1 MQEQWKNSPGYEG
14 GTAPIRTLSLDLETY
29 SSENLTKCGVY
40 RYAESPD
47 FEVLLFGYSADGAPV
62 KVVDLAAGET
72 LPANVRSALTDPAVT
87 KWAFNA
93 QFERVCLSRYLGYPN
108 GQYLDPSSWHCT
120 MVWAATLGL
129 PLSLEGVGAVLGL
142 EKQKLKEGKDLIRYF
157 CTPAKAKDGG
167 LIRRYPADAPGKW
180 ALFKAYNLRDV
191 ETEMSIQQKLSK
203 FPVTES
209 EWSNYTLD
217 QQVNDQGI
225 MLDRTLVTQAIR
237 CDERFKRT
245 HMEQARSVTG
255 LDNPNSPVQLKAWLA
270 EKGVESASL
279 SKAAVAEMLEKADGE
294 VELALS
300 LRQELAKSSVRKYTA
315 MQTVVGSDN
324 RARGL
329 IQFYGANRTG
339 RYSGRL
345 IQVQNLPANHLPD
358 LDTARTLVRSGNTDA
373 VEMLYDSVPLV
384 LSELIRTAFVPKPG
398 CRFYVADFSAIEA
411 RVIAWIAGEHWRQ
424 EVFAKGGD
432 IYCASAS
439 QMFHVPVE
447 KHGVNGHLRQKGK
460 IAELA
465 LGYGG
470 SVGALKAMGAL
481 NYGLQEEEFKSLVD
495 AWRQSNPHI
504 TKFWWDVDKAAST
517 CVRERT
523 ATETHG
529 IRFCYQSGMMFIVLP
544 SGRRLA
550 YVKPKMGMNHFG
562 NESVTYEGIGEQK
575 KWLRLES
582 YGPKFVENIVQA
594 TARDILAEAMLRLN
608 AAGYPIV
615 MHVHDEVVI
624 EAPPDTKLTDICS
637 IMGQTPAWAPGL
649 LLRADGYVCDF
660 YKKD

>member
-1 MQEQWKNSPGYEG
+1 MK
-14 GTAPIRTLSLDLETY
+14 TLSIDIETY
-29 SSENLTKCGVY
+29 SSENLVKCGVY

-47 FEVLLFGYSADGAPV
+47 FEVLLFGYSADGGPV
-62 KVVDLAAGET
+62 EVVDLAAGEM
-72 LPANVRSALTDPAVT
+72 LPADVRSALTDPAVT

-93 QFERVCLSRYLGYPN
+93 QFERVCLSRYLGYPT

-157 CTPAKAKDGG
+157 CTPAKARDGS
-167 LIRRYPADAPGKW
+167 RFRHYPSDAPEKW

-191 ETEMSIQQKLSK
+191 ETEMAIQQKLSK

-209 EWSNYTLD
+209 EWVNYNLD
-217 QQVNDQGI
+217 QQINDRGI
-225 MLDRTLVTQAIR
+225 MLDRTLVTNAIR
-237 CDERFKRT
+237 CDEQFKRT

-270 EKGVESASL
+270 EKGVEADSL
-279 SKAAVAEMLEKADGE
+279 SKAAVADMLEKADGE

-300 LRQELAKSSVRKYTA
+300 LRQELAKSSVKKYTA
-315 MQTVVGSDN
+315 MQTVVGSDD

-339 RYSGRL
+339 RYAGRL
-345 IQVQNLPANHLPD
+345 IQVQNLPQNHLPD
-358 LDTARTLVRSGNTDA
+358 LDTARALVRSGNTDA

-411 RVIAWIAGEHWRQ
+411 RVIAWIAGEQWRQ
-424 EVFAKGGD
+424 EVFAGGGD

-481 NYGLQEEEFKSLVD
+481 NYGLQEEELKPLVD
-495 AWRQSNPHI
+495 AWRLSNPHI

-529 IRFCYQSGMMFIVLP
+529 IRFFYQSGMMFIVLP
-544 SGRRLA
+544 SGRRLV
-550 YVKPKMGMNHFG
+550 YVKPKMGLNRFG
-562 NESVTYEGIGEQK
+562 NESVTYEGVGEQK

-608 AAGYPIV
+608 AAGYRIV
-615 MHVHDEVVI
+615 MHVHDEAVI
-624 EAPPDTKLTDICS
+624 EAPPETELSDICS
-637 IMGQTPAWAPGL
+637 IMGQTPAWASGL